1 MKLLIGECGGVFGCL
16 YCVACSPQELMCL
29 GLLRAGQSW
38 VHYGLHPIKIYR
50 TCYPWVQA
58 WVDFGFL
65 SVPQFCMHGFCMH
78 GPWHGARIC
87 GPLSF
92 MFFHWWTFWEFCDG
106 YFPLLCVGF
115 SFVGDIFGRFCQWPF
130 SIVMCGIFSG
140 VSELWSSNCISIYFS
155 PFISNH
161 YVINFLRCVI
171 ESRLHAAQVPWIYDK
186 VCYTNKG
193 WI

>member
-1 MKLLIGECGGVFGCL
+1 MGFVCMDPGMGLVSVAPCLLCSFVGELFGHF
-16 YCVACSPQELMCL
+16 A
-29 GLLRAGQSW
+29 
-38 VHYGLHPIKIYR
+38 
-50 TCYPWVQA
+50 
-58 WVDFGFL
+58 
-65 SVPQFCMHGFCMH
+65 
-78 GPWHGARIC
+78 
-87 GPLSF
+87 
-92 MFFHWWTFWEFCDG
+92 DG

-115 SFVGDIFGRFCQWPF
+115 SFVGDLFGRFCQWPF

-155 PFISNH
+155 PFVSNH

-193 WI
+193 